1 MVGASGVGKTSLVD
15 RYVSGVFSER
25 YLTTVGVRIS
35 KKRLEVDNGPETELI
50 LWDLNGEDRFQRLS
64 TSYLRGMAGYFLVL
78 DGTRDVTID
87 VGLDLRARIA
97 ETYADVPFVTL
108 LNKSDLRQ
116 RWEPSADRARDLE
129 RRGWKVV
136 ETSAKTGAGVDTAF
150 RLLGD
155 LILERT

>member
-35 KKRLEVDNGPETELI
+35 KKRLRVDDGPETELL

-64 TSYLRGMAGYFLVL
+64 TSYLRGMAGYFVVL
-78 DGTRDVTID
+78 DGTRHTTVD

-97 ETYADVPFVTL
+97 ETYVDIPFVVL

-116 RWEPSADRARDLE
+116 RWEPGADRAGDLE
-129 RRGWKVV
+129 QRGWKVV
-136 ETSAKTGAGVDTAF
+136 ETSAKTGAGVETAF
-150 RLLGD
+150 LTLGD
-155 LILERT
+155 MIMERS